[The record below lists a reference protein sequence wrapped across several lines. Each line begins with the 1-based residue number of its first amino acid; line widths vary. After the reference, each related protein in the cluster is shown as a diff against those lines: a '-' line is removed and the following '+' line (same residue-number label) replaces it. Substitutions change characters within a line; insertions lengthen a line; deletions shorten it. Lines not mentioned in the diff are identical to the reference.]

1 MLDIYADGSSGKN
14 AESSKRSAGVVALP
28 KGEKDMSKTLVECCW
43 PLDEIQM
50 KDIFDSLNVPL
61 ENGGSELA
69 AIFIAASIA
78 AEIAKIAR
86 FPWNTEIITIY
97 SDHKPSIDVI
107 RTEQT
112 AQTSFH
118 DTYKKVSEMMKNSNS
133 TIEHVY
139 AHRGNPGNE
148 KADEMANRG
157 RGLPGATYRLKH
169 FVWQW
174 TDTVNSYQGFI
185 ENKTIFRSV
194 YRHCLKR
201 WYKNKT
207 NCTNITEIN

>member
-50 KDIFDSLNVPL
+50 KDIFGPLNVPL

-78 AEIAKIAR
+78 AEVAKFAR

-107 RTEQT
+107 NNGSN
-112 AQTSFH
+112 TSNKFH
-118 DTYKKVSEMMKNSNS
+118 DTYKKVSEMMKNSNA
-133 TIEHVY
+133 TLEHVY

-148 KADEMANRG
+148 AADDMATRARG
-157 RGLPGATYRLKH
+157 QPRATYRLMQSL
-169 FVWQW
+169 W
-174 TDTVNSYQGFI
+174 
-185 ENKTIFRSV
+185 
-194 YRHCLKR
+194 
-201 WYKNKT
+201 
-207 NCTNITEIN
+207 